1 MKLIKILNNFFM
13 SIINFFLS
21 IFSLLNK
28 KENNKESFDMSVL
41 RLGGKKKRTNKK

>member
-1 MKLIKILNNFFM
+1 MKFLEMLNDFFM

-21 IFSLLNK
+21 IFSSLNK